1 MPVSF
6 LCGQTWLP
14 TTPSDSSLQLK
25 PFNCQTETLGPILP
39 LEGNAWGPGAW
50 SSEVSQR
57 YRILHSKN
65 APLQAGFRPRPGQP
79 APGAAGSASPVSDSP
94 SRVRDSTAWP
104 QTVHEG
110 LRSHKALL
118 SSLAAGTLLVK
129 FSLRDCCVLLS
140 KSQGPHLQSFTYG
153 RGRLSL
159 SALRS
164 WFLRLALQNPLA
176 RPHTAQT
183 KPFLRGGGST

>member
-1 MPVSF
+1 MFVLVVPRSHSFPGYPLVPVSF

-25 PFNCQTETLGPILP
+25 PFNCQTKTLAPILP
-39 LEGNAWGPGAW
+39 LEGNAWGPGAR
-50 SSEVSQR
+50 SREVSQR

-65 APLQAGFRPRPGQP
+65 TPLQAGFGPRPGQP
-79 APGAAGSASPVSDSP
+79 APGAAGSVSPVSDSP

-118 SSLAAGTLLVK
+118 SRLAAGRLLVR
-129 FSLRDCCVLLS
+129 FGLGDCCKLFLNHRDHLLILS
-140 KSQGPHLQSFTYG
+140 PTVEADSRCLPYG
-153 RGRLSL
+153 RG
-159 SALRS
+159 
-164 WFLRLALQNPLA
+164 F
-176 RPHTAQT
+176 
-183 KPFLRGGGST
+183 